1 MSVNATEGVS
11 PGIFAMGGSST
22 DATRQAGDDQQ
33 MFLELMVAQL
43 RYQDPLNPTDSGEFL
58 AQNAQFTALEKMQ
71 EVADATNALLSVQMA
86 FGASGMIGKTVT
98 WTDADGDTRSG
109 TVSGATFLATGPVL
123 DVAGEQIP
131 LGAVTSVAT
140 PGSPGSTGSTGAT
153 DTSDTTGSTAS

>member
-11 PGIFAMGGSST
+11 PGIFAMAGSST

-140 PGSPGSTGSTGAT
+140 PANTGAT
-153 DTSDTTGSTAS
+153 DTTSEDPTGSTAS

>member
-11 PGIFAMGGSST
+11 PGIFAMAGSST
-22 DATRQAGDDQQ
+22 DATQGAGSDHQ

-86 FGASGMIGKTVT
+86 FGASGMIGRTVS
-98 WTDADGDTRSG
+98 WTDANGDTKSG
-109 TVSGATFLATGPVL
+109 TVSGTTFLATGPVL

-140 PGSPGSTGSTGAT
+140 ATSTDTPDDTGSTE
-153 DTSDTTGSTAS
+153 S